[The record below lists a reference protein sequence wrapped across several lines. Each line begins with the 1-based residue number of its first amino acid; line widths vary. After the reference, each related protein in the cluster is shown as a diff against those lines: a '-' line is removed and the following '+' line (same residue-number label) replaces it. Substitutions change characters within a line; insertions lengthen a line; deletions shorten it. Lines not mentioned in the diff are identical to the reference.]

1 MLKPVT
7 MSPPW
12 YNIMLF
18 PFLMLVNCYQ
28 IASSLQQFVV
38 YMNSSSEMTIASCWA
53 GGVEIPCQNLGVY
66 LKAARKPSN
75 TDNTSDSESFIARI
89 EKNDV
94 HTQSSLATDGIHS
107 ECPTWMHYSNKTS
120 MCVCG
125 DNDNDMVKCNAT
137 LNETYINF
145 WTVTE

>member
-18 PFLMLVNCYQ
+18 PFLMIVNCYQ

-75 TDNTSDSESFIARI
+75 TDNTSDSESFVARI

-94 HTQSSLATDGIHS
+94 QRNHHWQLMVFILNAQNGCTTPIKQVCVFAVIMIM
-107 ECPTWMHYSNKTS
+107 TW
-120 MCVCG
+120 
-125 DNDNDMVKCNAT
+125 
-137 LNETYINF
+137 
-145 WTVTE
+145 